1 MLPDPK
7 IHPWYTRNIFAKVE
21 NCLAFAVCSSY
32 PFLSWYLEWVW
43 LGKSVHNHVPC
54 KKLFAC
60 PWRFSGDGVPPVV
73 VVPMD
78 MTAPS
83 TVGSSSVNVEG
94 QIQQLTSR
102 QRFAIRVGPHYG
114 SGLQATVCNPSKA
127 PTKSQGL
134 CEVGIAERKSVRL
147 CTRLERGGINDFII
161 G

>member
-1 MLPDPK
+1 
-7 IHPWYTRNIFAKVE
+7 
-21 NCLAFAVCSSY
+21 
-32 PFLSWYLEWVW
+32 
-43 LGKSVHNHVPC
+43 
-54 KKLFAC
+54 
-60 PWRFSGDGVPPVV
+60 
-73 VVPMD
+73 MD

-83 TVGSSSVNVEG
+83 TVGSSVNVEG

-147 CTRLERGGINDFII
+147 FTRLERGRNK
-161 G
+161 